1 MPFVAPARDLASAK
15 TRDLTLQ
22 DIIAYFKM
30 SAPEPNLSF
39 SAYPL
44 IQKAAINTGQ
54 GLGVW
59 NPIYGA
65 QAWYQLNTESN
76 WFASMPKFTWD
87 KSGFRIIMSF
97 TREASQMAITQTGT
111 LPTPTIPNIEVV
123 KITPKQEV
131 NTFMTTQIVQKLA
144 SESIDD
150 IFGNLDTIRAL
161 YATEH
166 VKLLNEQIG
175 TLVVGTSPATSL
187 NGSNNLAFESIDR
200 IVSSYAEGIAAGL
213 SSTSTPTISQVLN
226 PWLGAINRGAGAS
239 RYDAYVVS
247 GSTFLT
253 GSSPA
258 LAPAAITDAT
268 LRKTIQGVRTN
279 GANTNIMVTGY
290 NTYASVQGLYQ
301 TYVRYFPMSET
312 LVSFDYNGIQT
323 GEGVIGGVQVATIY
337 GIPLLTAVNTPS
349 SQGNGFE
356 NIYLLDSTDTENYG
370 YGRLGVQML
379 QPTTYNETDEQM
391 QLLLQSLTYEGMYVT
406 IGEMIT
412 RFFGAQAKIRDIT
425 G

>member
-1 MPFVAPARDLASAK
+1 
-15 TRDLTLQ
+15 
-22 DIIAYFKM
+22 
-30 SAPEPNLSF
+30 
-39 SAYPL
+39 
-44 IQKAAINTGQ
+44 
-54 GLGVW
+54 
-59 NPIYGA
+59 
-65 QAWYQLNTESN
+65 
-76 WFASMPKFTWD
+76 MPKFTWD

-247 GSTFLT
+247 GSTYLT

-258 LAPAAITDAT
+258 LAKAAITDAT